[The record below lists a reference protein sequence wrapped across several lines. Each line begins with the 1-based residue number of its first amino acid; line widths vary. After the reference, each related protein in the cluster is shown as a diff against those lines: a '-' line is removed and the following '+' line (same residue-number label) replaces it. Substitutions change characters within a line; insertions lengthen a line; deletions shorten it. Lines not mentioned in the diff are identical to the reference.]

1 MSDVWPI
8 VHAERAALIA
18 DLETLTEAQ
27 WDQPS
32 LCDGWSVHDVVA
44 HIIDTAMTTRLG
56 FVYGLARAGFDFD
69 RQNAEGVE
77 RERGPDPAA
86 TLLTLREVAD
96 RTWTPPAPMDSRIV
110 EMVVHGEDIR
120 RPLGITRSYPQ
131 DAVARAGSCRPVP
144 RSGSVARRN
153 TWMPSGSPPRT
164 PTSPWA
170 TARRC
175 ADRRCRSCS
184 RSRVAGSPSP
194 SSTDPG
200 WRFSRTSSDRGR
212 ASGLSAAHD
221 SETGA
226 CLGGR

>member
-131 DAVARAGSCRPVP
+131 RALQLQARTKVGFGGAKEHLDAVRVTATDSDVSVGDGPEVRGPSLSLLLAL
-144 RSGSVARRN
+144 SGR
-153 TWMPSGSPPRT
+153 
-164 PTSPWA
+164 
-170 TARRC
+170 
-175 ADRRCRSCS
+175 
-184 RSRVAGSPSP
+184 RVALAELDG
-194 SSTDPG
+194 PG
-200 WRFSRTSSDRGR
+200 V
-212 ASGLSAAHD
+212 ALLANQ
-221 SETGA
+221 
-226 CLGGR
+226 L

>member
-1 MSDVWPI
+1 VSDVWPI

-131 DAVARAGSCRPVP
+131 RALQLQARTKVGFGGAKEHLDAVRVTATDSDVSVGDGPEVRGPSLSLLLAL
-144 RSGSVARRN
+144 SGR
-153 TWMPSGSPPRT
+153 
-164 PTSPWA
+164 
-170 TARRC
+170 
-175 ADRRCRSCS
+175 
-184 RSRVAGSPSP
+184 RVALAELDG
-194 SSTDPG
+194 PG
-200 WRFSRTSSDRGR
+200 V
-212 ASGLSAAHD
+212 ALLANQ
-221 SETGA
+221 
-226 CLGGR
+226 L

>member
-1 MSDVWPI
+1 VSDVWPI

-44 HIIDTAMTTRLG
+44 HIIDTARTTRRG

-131 DAVARAGSCRPVP
+131 RALQLQARTKVGFGGAKEHLDAVRVTATDSDVSVGDGPEVRGPSLSLLLAL
-144 RSGSVARRN
+144 SGR
-153 TWMPSGSPPRT
+153 
-164 PTSPWA
+164 
-170 TARRC
+170 
-175 ADRRCRSCS
+175 
-184 RSRVAGSPSP
+184 RVALAELDG
-194 SSTDPG
+194 PG
-200 WRFSRTSSDRGR
+200 V
-212 ASGLSAAHD
+212 ALLANQ
-221 SETGA
+221 
-226 CLGGR
+226 L